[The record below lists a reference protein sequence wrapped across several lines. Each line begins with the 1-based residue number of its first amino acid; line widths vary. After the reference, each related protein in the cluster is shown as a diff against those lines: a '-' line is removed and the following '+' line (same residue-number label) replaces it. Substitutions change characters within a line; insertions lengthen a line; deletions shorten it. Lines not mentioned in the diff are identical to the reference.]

1 MSKSNPQLNLD
12 NQICFRLYSASRQ
25 VTRLYQ
31 PLLKEIGLTY
41 PQYIVLL
48 ILWEQDGLLVKEI
61 GERAE
66 LNSNTLTPLLKRL
79 AERGLVTRS
88 KNPDDER
95 QTFIYLTEAGK
106 ALEQSCT
113 CIPAQM
119 MAKAGLNM
127 EQVQQL
133 KQSLDMLLKSS
144 AATP

>member
-1 MSKSNPQLNLD
+1 MSLSNPQLNLD

-31 PLLKEIGLTY
+31 PLLKEVGLTY

-48 ILWEQDGLLVKEI
+48 ILWEQDGQLVKEI

-79 AERGLVTRS
+79 AERGLVTRG

-95 QTFIYLTEAGK
+95 QTFIHLTQAGK
-106 ALEQSCT
+106 ILEQSCA

-119 MAKAGLNM
+119 MAKAGLSM
-127 EQVQQL
+127 EQIQLL
-133 KQSLDMLLKSS
+133 KQSLDALLLQGKR
-144 AATP
+144 

>member
-1 MSKSNPQLNLD
+1 MSQSNPQLNLD

-31 PLLKEIGLTY
+31 PLLKEVGLTY

-48 ILWEQDGLLVKEI
+48 ILWEQDGQLVKEI

-95 QTFIYLTEAGK
+95 QTFIHLTEAGK
-106 ALEQSCT
+106 ALEQSCA

-119 MAKAGLNM
+119 MTKAGLSM
-127 EQVQQL
+127 EQIQLL
-133 KQSLDMLLKSS
+133 KQSLDVLMAQGKR
-144 AATP
+144 

>member
-1 MSKSNPQLNLD
+1 MSQSNPQLNLD

-31 PLLKEIGLTY
+31 PLLKEVGLTY

-48 ILWEQDGLLVKEI
+48 ILWEQDGQLVKEI

-95 QTFIYLTEAGK
+95 QTFIHLTHAGK
-106 ALEQSCT
+106 TLEQSCA

-119 MAKAGLNM
+119 MAKAGLSM
-127 EQVQQL
+127 EQIQLL
-133 KQSLDMLLKSS
+133 KQSLDVLMAQGKR
-144 AATP
+144 